1 MANSKRAG
9 TKSVAQNDFLGPHS
23 PTGVSATDVGT
34 NRAFNNGAATVSFTA
49 ASTGPT
55 ATSFLVTAST
65 GPTATGSSSPITVTG
80 LSVGTTTFVVKA
92 INSAGESANS
102 SASSAIS
109 ITTVPDKPTSVS
121 ASSPG
126 NNYDTV
132 SWSAPTNNG
141 GKAITNYYVTSS
153 DGKTTNTTGTSVN
166 ISQEG
171 GTSQTYTVFADN
183 GNGRSEASTASASV
197 TTFSFAPFSFFG
209 FAPFGFAPFSF
220 FGFTPFGFSPF
231 SFAPFSFSPKGGGG
245 YVPFY

>member
-9 TKSVAQNDFLGPHS
+9 AKSVAQNDFLGPHV

-34 NRAFNNGAATVSFTA
+34 SRAFNNGAATVSFTPA
-49 ASTGPT
+49 ATGPA
-55 ATSFLVTAST
+55 ATSFMVVAST

-92 INSAGESANS
+92 INSEGESVYS

-109 ITTVPDKPTSVS
+109 ITTVPDAPTNVS

-132 SWSAPTNNG
+132 TWSAPTNNG

-153 DGKTTNTTGTSVN
+153 DGKTANTTNTSIN

-171 GTSQTYTVFADN
+171 GSSQTYTVYADN
-183 GNGRSEASTASASV
+183 ANGRSSSSAASASV
-197 TTFSFAPFSFFG
+197 TTFSFAPFSFFS
-209 FAPFGFAPFSF
+209 FTPFSFAPFSF
-220 FGFTPFGFSPF
+220 FGFTPF
-231 SFAPFSFSPKGGGG
+231 SFAPFSFFSFAPKFGP
-245 YVPFY
+245 VFY